1 MAINLLA
8 QFGLPFLVELVSGVL
23 RGIAHPSAQSTADA
37 LDGLDDAIKTGGV
50 SPQDIGEANRHIEEM
65 TKLKIEEQTKLAEEV
80 NASLRAEITSNDKFV
95 RRMRPTFGYL
105 MAFTW
110 AAQMFGIAYIMIFRT
125 KDAVLIID
133 AMESLGTIWAVALS
147 VLGVYVYKRSEDKK
161 VRNRYIYMP
170 AEDGEENGPIDGER
184 VIKKPPTRPNKGRQ
198 AASYND

>member
-1 MAINLLA
+1 MSINLLA

-50 SPQDIGEANRHIEEM
+50 SSQDISEANRHIEEM
-65 TKLKIEEQTKLAEEV
+65 AKLKTEEQARLAQEV
-80 NASLRAEITSNDKFV
+80 NNSLRAEITSDDKFV

-161 VRNRYIYMP
+161 IRNRYIYMP
-170 AEDGEENGPIDGER
+170 ADDEGNEAPEA
-184 VIKKPPTRPNKGRQ
+184 IKKPPTKPKK
-198 AASYND
+198 AARRLCIMSSK

>member
-8 QFGLPFLVELVSGVL
+8 QLGLPFLVELVSGVL

-37 LDGLDDAIKTGGV
+37 LDGLDEAIKTGGV
-50 SPQDIGEANRHIEEM
+50 SSQDIGEANRHMEEM
-65 TKLKIEEQTKLAEEV
+65 TKLKIEEQTKLAAEV
-80 NASLRAEITSNDKFV
+80 NSSLRAEITSNDKFV

-105 MAFTW
+105 MAITW
-110 AAQMFGIAYIMIFRT
+110 AAQMLGIAYIMIFHT
-125 KDAVLIID
+125 KDAVLVID

-161 VRNRYIYMP
+161 LRNRYITL
-170 AEDGEENGPIDGER
+170 AADNGEEHSA
-184 VIKKPPTRPNKGRQ
+184 IKKPPTRPNKAQQ

>member
-8 QFGLPFLVELVSGVL
+8 QLGLPFLVELVSGVL

-37 LDGLDDAIKTGGV
+37 LDGLDEAIKTGGV
-50 SPQDIGEANRHIEEM
+50 SSHDIGEANRHMEEM
-65 TKLKIEEQTKLAEEV
+65 TKLKIEEQTKLAAEV
-80 NASLRAEITSNDKFV
+80 NSSLRAEITSNDKFV

-105 MAFTW
+105 MAITW
-110 AAQMFGIAYIMIFRT
+110 AAQMLGIAYIMIFRT
-125 KDAVLIID
+125 KDAVLVID

-161 VRNRYIYMP
+161 LRNRYITL
-170 AEDGEENGPIDGER
+170 AADEGEENSA
-184 VIKKPPTRPNKGRQ
+184 IKKPPMRPNKAQQ

>member
-1 MAINLLA
+1 MSINLLA

-50 SPQDIGEANRHIEEM
+50 SSQDISEANRHIEEM
-65 TKLKIEEQTKLAEEV
+65 AKLKTEEQARLAQEV
-80 NASLRAEITSNDKFV
+80 NNSLRAEITSDDKFV
-95 RRMRPTFGYL
+95 RWMRPTFGYL

-161 VRNRYIYMP
+161 IRNRYIYMP
-170 AEDGEENGPIDGER
+170 ADDEGNEAPEA
-184 VIKKPPTRPNKGRQ
+184 IKKPPTKPKKGS
-198 AASYND
+198 AAALYNE

>member
-1 MAINLLA
+1 MSALLA
-8 QFGLPFLVELVSGVL
+8 KIGLPVLIKTVSGALKKIKNPVAK
-23 RGIAHPSAQSTADA
+23 GAADA
-37 LDGLDDAIKTGGV
+37 LDTLDDAVTKGTISVDEMT
-50 SPQDIGEANRHIEEM
+50 EANRHIEQMAHIEGEQ
-65 TKLKIEEQTKLAEEV
+65 LKTQITQSNE
-80 NASLRAEITSNDKFV
+80 SLRAEVASDDPYV
-95 RRMRPTFGYL
+95 RRMRPTFGYI

-170 AEDGEENGPIDGER
+170 AEDGEKKSA
-184 VIKKPPTRPNKGRQ
+184 IKKPPTRPNKGQQ